1 MVMLVAAL
9 LTLVETPWGSESC
22 ALPASECGVEVVSPE
37 SLTGW
42 EPGVSEAA
50 MKGVVKKR
58 LSGAAKT
65 VKRAEHEQ

>member
-1 MVMLVAAL
+1 MVTLVAAL
-9 LTLVETPWGSESC
+9 LTLVETQWGSESC
-22 ALPASECGVEVVSPE
+22 APPASECGVEVVSPE

-65 VKRAEHEQ
+65 VKRLKHEQ